1 MLQFSKSEDETA
13 AVLARQFTHSD
24 LSHWLFESS
33 RNEKIDFQT
42 MAEVAA
48 ATQSRKVAGNMVRS
62 YLNRA
67 VINFTILTWKKR
79 LISKPLVLW
88 KNPVTTR
95 WPC

>member
-1 MLQFSKSEDETA
+1 M
-13 AVLARQFTHSD
+13 RQPQSWHVSLPT
-24 LSHWLFESS
+24 LISHWLVQSS

-48 ATQSRKVAGNMVRS
+48 ATQSGKVAGNMVGS

-67 VINFTILTWKKR
+67 VINFYDIDLEEETDLKALGLMEK
-79 LISKPLVLW
+79 SGYNEK
-88 KNPVTTR
+88 